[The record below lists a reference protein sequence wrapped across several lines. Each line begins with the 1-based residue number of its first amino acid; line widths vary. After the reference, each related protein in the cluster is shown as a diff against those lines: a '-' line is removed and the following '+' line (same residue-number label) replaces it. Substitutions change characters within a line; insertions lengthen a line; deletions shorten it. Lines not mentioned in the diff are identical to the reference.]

1 MRVTT
6 SGRQSITDD
15 IGRSVKVLFFYF
27 FYVFGPHAFLILEC
41 LILAVYVFDFKSHMY
56 LKSYTAFLCVFLSY
70 VGLTLVFDS
79 YICV

>member
-1 MRVTT
+1 M
-6 SGRQSITDD
+6 
-15 IGRSVKVLFFYF
+15 
-27 FYVFGPHAFLILEC
+27 FGPHAFLILEC